1 MLSTSKQQFLKI
13 LSNQPSKKKKK
24 ITWTQ
29 FQMEYAVILEKKTLN
44 DGHWDDLVALY
55 GSTTIIHNFYTMLG
69 TNNSNWTIY

>member
-1 MLSTSKQQFLKI
+1 
-13 LSNQPSKKKKK
+13 
-24 ITWTQ
+24 
-29 FQMEYAVILEKKTLN
+29 MEYAVILEKKTLN